1 MNMATNERI
10 MFKR

>member
-1 MNMATNERI
+1 MATNERI